1 MIWPTLKLQ
10 VNKLVDTSNIHLP
23 LVVNLRATKQFKG
36 GRKTAIVISSVIKQ
50 IKHAVKLGRKYIA
63 YSDT

>member
-10 VNKLVDTSNIHLP
+10 VNKLVDTSNINLP

-36 GRKTAIVISSVIKQ
+36 GRKTAIVISSVTKQ